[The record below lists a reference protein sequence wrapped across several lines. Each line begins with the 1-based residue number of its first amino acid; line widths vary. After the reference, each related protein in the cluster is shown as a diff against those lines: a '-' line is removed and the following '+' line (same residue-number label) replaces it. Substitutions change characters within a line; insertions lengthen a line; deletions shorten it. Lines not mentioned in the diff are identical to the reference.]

1 MGCMETPKEVG
12 VLVCN
17 TISLS
22 CYSGTVFRSGSSCIK
37 RYGCPEK
44 VEMKGGDEE

>member
-17 TISLS
+17 TI
-22 CYSGTVFRSGSSCIK
+22 CYSRTVFRSGSSCTQG
-37 RYGCPEK
+37 YGCPEK